1 MGISFMEKNM
11 QIFECTYNTANGDI
25 NHNVHVDWDDKGNLN
40 FAEIDKGKGVEAI
53 WNSNQYEYFFTVDAN
68 DVPKFVLYTLW
79 KGFTFDERLTVA
91 ELRELCDTY
100 EIKYQTDFWC

>member
-1 MGISFMEKNM
+1 M
-11 QIFECTYNTANGDI
+11 NT
-25 NHNVHVDWDDKGNLN
+25 
-40 FAEIDKGKGVEAI
+40 
-53 WNSNQYEYFFTVDAN
+53 FFTVDAD
-68 DVPKFVLYTLW
+68 DVPKFVLCALW